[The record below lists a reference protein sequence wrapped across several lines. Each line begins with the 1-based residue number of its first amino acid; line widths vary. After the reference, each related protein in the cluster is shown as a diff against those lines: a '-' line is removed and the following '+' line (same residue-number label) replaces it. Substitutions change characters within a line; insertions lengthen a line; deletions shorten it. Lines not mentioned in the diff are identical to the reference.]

1 MSAPENP
8 SGGNAPQSFSFQKAL
23 LISRPSGLIHP
34 NLLHLEL
41 ETAQIKN
48 RATELTTQENAQL
61 RGTEHH
67 RFILYFIKPV
77 DVAMD

>member
-1 MSAPENP
+1 MSAPGNP

-41 ETAQIKN
+41 ETAESEYRFNHRDKDLCQTLLKV
-48 RATELTTQENAQL
+48 L
-61 RGTEHH
+61 RSHP
-67 RFILYFIKPV
+67 I
-77 DVAMD
+77 